1 MPEPLRPSAAKI
13 YQRENW
19 IFVPTIADVS
29 LAPTVAEATAAS
41 ALDITN
47 MVFADAAPNP
57 QQTTQMVKQDK
68 RLGDA
73 VTYEFVGDSE
83 ITGGECVMSFN
94 SQAAALS
101 DAVKAWEKFAAG
113 GVTGFM
119 VNRLN
124 VPKATDVTAG
134 QFVHV
139 YPAEFGPFAP
149 AKKGE
154 GAAGQ
159 EAMTGS
165 WAITGPPAYKVAVLA

>member
-1 MPEPLRPSAAKI
+1 MADPIRPAAAKV

-19 IFVPTIADVS
+19 VYVPVIAS
-29 LAPTVAEATAAS
+29 STLAPTVAEIAAAS

-47 MVFADAAPNP
+47 MVFADSSPDP

-73 VTYEFVGDSE
+73 VTYEFVGDTE
-83 ITGGECVMSFN
+83 ITGGECIMSFN
-94 SQAAALS
+94 SQAAALA
-101 DAVKAWEKFAAG
+101 DAVKAWEKFSAG

-124 VPKATDVTAG
+124 VPKATAFAAG

-149 AKKGE
+149 TKKGD

-159 EAMTGS
+159 EAMKGS
-165 WAITGPPAYKVAVLA
+165 WAVTNPPAYKIAVLA